1 MPMNALMPS
10 PARTISRQAS
20 VPSEPLREI
29 TPTAP
34 GAKTRGLNAGMK
46 PTKHSPGVTRPAVL
60 GPITGGARLA
70 RGREQPGRVLQRHV
84 LGQHDELPAAG
95 GERIERR
102 GLDAQAAG

>member
-1 MPMNALMPS
+1 MPMNAEMPS

-34 GAKTRGLNAGMK
+34 GANTRGLNAGMK
-46 PTKHSPGVTRPAVL
+46 PVKHSPGVTRPAVL
-60 GPITGGARLA
+60 GPITAAPRLA
-70 RGREQPGRVLQRHV
+70 RGGEQIRGVVQRHV

-95 GERIERR
+95 VRAHRAR
-102 GLDAQAAG
+102 PP